1 MPYVEGIEGKFE
13 GKVKFTKIDASK
25 NRRLCINLKV
35 IDLPTYLFYKSGKEV
50 NRLKGDALT
59 IEQIEEAAKKLTE

>member
-1 MPYVEGIEGKFE
+1 MPYVEGLEEKFE
-13 GKVKFTKIDASK
+13 TKVKFTKIDASK

-59 IEQIEEAAKKLTE
+59 IEQIEEAAKKLIE

>member
-1 MPYVEGIEGKFE
+1 
-13 GKVKFTKIDASK
+13 VKFTKIDASK

-50 NRLKGDALT
+50 NRLKGDTLT